1 MEAFLFS
8 INRNHVLVS
17 NINGVAD
24 DYKYNACKA
33 NAVVNFLFLF
43 CREIAATT
51 GSKSIAADGSQIVS
65 IIQLIAT
72 PEKYHGQKITVTG
85 YATFEFEQNSI
96 CLLESRM
103 SASEC
108 LWIRLE
114 SPNALTAANDLSQP
128 NDSVSALNRFN
139 KRVILVRGLF
149 DMNNHGHLG
158 LYTGAIDQITQVI
171 IVR

>member
-1 MEAFLFS
+1 MT
-8 INRNHVLVS
+8 INTMRVRLTLLL
-17 NINGVAD
+17 IFCFCFVARSPPLL
-24 DYKYNACKA
+24 AA
-33 NAVVNFLFLF
+33 NP
-43 CREIAATT
+43 
-51 GSKSIAADGSQIVS
+51 IAADGSQIVS